1 MVYDYLITL
10 KKPDYK
16 IIDLIS
22 QFLYLAALGTFI
34 FFASKVQGSALFYW
48 VASML
53 LIAIYIFLQFKLSKR
68 EKIYYTPGLAIA
80 ALTFLAGPYTNLL
93 LASLYLISLFIERE
107 LKFEKEVGFTQNEI
121 VFNTLF
127 KKHLDWTDFNNI
139 MIKDGLLTLDYTDN
153 RLLQKE
159 IDGDIS
165 LEIEKEFNEFCHNQ
179 IIEKTT
185 AQNKIV
191 INN

>member
-16 IIDLIS
+16 IVDLIS
-22 QFLYLAALGTFI
+22 QLLYLAALGTFI
-34 FFASKVQGSALFYW
+34 FFASKVQGSAIFYW

-53 LIAIYIFLQFKLSKR
+53 LIAIYIFLQFKFSRR
-68 EKIYYTPGLAIA
+68 EKVYYTPGLAIA
-80 ALTFLAGPYTNLL
+80 AQTFIAGPYTNLL

-121 VFNTLF
+121 VFNTLL
-127 KKHLDWTDFNNI
+127 KKQYEWTDFNNI
-139 MIKDGLLTLDYTDN
+139 MIKDGLLTLDFKDN
-153 RLLQKE
+153 RLMQKE

-165 LEIEKEFNEFCHNQ
+165 PEIEIEFNEFCHIQ
-179 IIEKTT
+179 IIDKATD
-185 AQNKIV
+185 QNKIA